1 MHIPYKLILT
11 VSNKESIPM
20 KSEIE
25 ANEFMAELLEKFKL
39 FVSENYHSHI
49 ITVHGYMQADDSDT
63 MNCEIV

>member
-1 MHIPYKLILT
+1 MHIPYKLIVT
-11 VSNKESIPM
+11 VSNSESIPM

-25 ANEFMAELLEKFKL
+25 ANQFMTELLEKFEL
-39 FVSENYHSHI
+39 FVSENYHSHA